1 MSQQMEFRIDGA
13 CDPAFAHVREV
24 FAENF
29 RSRGELGAAV
39 CVYREGRKVVDLWG
53 GIADPESATPWR
65 EDTITCMMSV
75 GKSMAALAV
84 LMLVDDGRIDLQAPV
99 SRYWPEFA
107 QNGKERIT
115 VRMLLGGL
123 AGVIYADAAPDGSAY
138 DWEVICCA
146 IAAQKPEWEP
156 GTQGA
161 YHSFT
166 GGYLLGELVRRVDG
180 RMIDVFF
187 HQEIARPLG
196 VDYGFGVA
204 AADLPRVARTI
215 PNPDGVTLTQSQN
228 ASTKLGRAW
237 RPWPK
242 YPCPFNSADFR
253 TAVMPSS
260 NGHGNARAVARVYAL
275 LERGGALDG
284 VRLISPALVEAI
296 RKESWAGTCGMTDRP
311 FRYGLGFFLNCPPL
325 VPLGA
330 NPRAFGHPGAGGAIG
345 VADPEAGLA
354 MSYSP
359 NLMCAGAGVG
369 DRCEALVEAVLG
381 ASAPINP

>member
-1 MSQQMEFRIDGA
+1 MTRNADVRIDGM
-13 CDPAFAHVREV
+13 CDPAFSHVREV

-39 CVYREGRKVVDLWG
+39 CVYREGHKVVDLWG
-53 GIADPESATPWR
+53 GIADPETATPWS
-65 EDTITCMMSV
+65 EDTLTCMMSV

-84 LMLVDDGRIDLQAPV
+84 LMLVDRGRIELEAPV
-99 SRYWPEFA
+99 ANYWPEFA
-107 QNGKERIT
+107 QNGKERIS
-115 VRMLLGGL
+115 VRTLMSGL
-123 AGVIYADAAPDGSAY
+123 AALIYADAAPDGSAY
-138 DWEVICCA
+138 DWDVICRA
-146 IAAQKPEWEP
+146 LAAQPPEWEP

-187 HQEIARPLG
+187 REEIARPLD

-204 AADLPRVARTI
+204 VADLPRVARTV
-215 PNPDGVTLTQSQN
+215 PNRGSTTLNQSQDLD
-228 ASTKLGRAW
+228 TKMGRAW
-237 RPWPK
+237 RPWPQS
-242 YPCPFNSADFR
+242 PCPFNGSDFR
-253 TAVMPSS
+253 RAVMPSS

-275 LERGGALDG
+275 LERGGMLDG
-284 VRLISPALVEAI
+284 VRLISPALVEEI
-296 RKESWAGTCGMTDRP
+296 RKESWRGTCGMTDRP
-311 FRYGLGFFLNCPPL
+311 FRYGLGFFLNYPPL
-325 VPLGA
+325 LPFGA

-345 VADPEAGLA
+345 IADPEAGLA

-369 DRCEALVEAVLG
+369 ERCEALVEAVLG
-381 ASAPINP
+381 RHAHIEP